1 MQDMRKEYAL
11 ALYIRSDEVNDLA
24 DELVRLTG
32 QKKTAAVK
40 QALLDAI
47 EQVKQT
53 PTFTEKL
60 AALQARVKEKG
71 YCRMPDEKQFLD
83 GMWGGI

>member
-1 MQDMRKEYAL
+1 M

-32 QKKTAAVK
+32 LNKTAAVK
-40 QALLDAI
+40 RALADAI
-47 EQVKQT
+47 ENVKQT
-53 PTFTEKL
+53 PTFMEEI

-71 YCRMPDEKQFLD
+71 FHRVPDEKQFLD
-83 GMWGGI
+83 KMWGGI